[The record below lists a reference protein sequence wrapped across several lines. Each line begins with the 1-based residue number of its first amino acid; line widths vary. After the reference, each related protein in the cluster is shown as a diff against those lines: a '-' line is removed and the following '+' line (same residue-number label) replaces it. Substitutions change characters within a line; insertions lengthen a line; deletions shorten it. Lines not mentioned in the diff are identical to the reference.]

1 MEQERQVGKIV
12 SVDSLTVY
20 VKLDD
25 DLKSLY
31 KSGFHEIYPIA
42 RINSYIII
50 PVGADRIV
58 AMVNRVQTREETDMS
73 KSNHSI
79 FLTESSRYLSATM
92 IGTIENNKSYV
103 MGVYNYPILDNPV
116 WYVVREDLEK
126 IFDQKRE
133 YEKIDYQGK
142 RIKLFT
148 F

>member
-1 MEQERQVGKIV
+1 MEQERQVGRIV

-103 MGVYNYPILDNPV
+103 MGVY
-116 WYVVREDLEK
+116 K
-126 IFDQKRE
+126 
-133 YEKIDYQGK
+133 
-142 RIKLFT
+142 
-148 F
+148 